1 MLSPRWRKV
10 LRDLWGNKTRTLLV
24 VLSIAVGVFAI
35 ALVSGTQAIMSREL
49 AAAYAAINPVHAQV
63 STEPFDDNLV
73 QAVRHVPGV
82 RDAQGFLNISVR
94 AITGPDESRQITLAA
109 HPDYNDIRI
118 NKVQPQSGAWP
129 PPANQLVIERASLSL
144 LKAEVGDTIVVE
156 LPGGKR
162 REMRIAGTAYDLNLP
177 PAQLT
182 GQGFGFIS
190 MDTAE
195 WLGQERRLT
204 ELNVAFDGQ
213 PKTVQDVEAAARLVR
228 DKIEK
233 SGRKVYFTYI
243 PTPNQ
248 HPADEALAPLLL
260 LLGALGILSLFA
272 SGFLVVNTIS
282 ALLMQQMRQIG
293 IMKAIGARGRQIV
306 GMYMVTALLFGIMA
320 LAVALPLGALGARLF
335 SRFMS
340 GFVNTDFANY
350 SIPSSVLL
358 VEVAVGL
365 LVPMLAAL
373 WPVFAGTRITVRE
386 AIASYGLGKGRF
398 GKGWIDRL
406 LILDFRFW
414 KSANPKSEIRNP
426 KFTLSRPLLL
436 SLRNTFRRKGR
447 LALTLTTLT
456 LSGLIFVAVFSVR
469 SSLLL
474 TLEDALKYFN
484 YDIGVS
490 FERPYRVEQIEQVA
504 RTVPGVAVVESW
516 GVGNVRRLR
525 PNDTE
530 SDSLFLFAPPAATQ
544 MLKPTLLQ
552 GRWLLPQDENAL
564 VINTG
569 VLKNEP
575 DIKIGDEITL
585 KIDGRETAWR
595 VVGLVKGIG
604 GGANFVYANYAYYSQ
619 IARLVGRAGS
629 VQITTDRRDTAAMA
643 QMAKDLGRRFEA
655 AGMRVTETQTIAS
668 VREQNA
674 LIFNIIVGFLMVMAL
689 LLAFVGGLG
698 LMGTMS
704 INVIERTREIGVMR
718 AIGASNG
725 AVLRIVLVE
734 GMLIGT
740 LSWLLGAIFALPVS
754 KLLSDAV
761 GFAFFQ
767 TPLSYTFSFAGA
779 LIWLALVLIIA
790 ALASALPA
798 RGAAR
803 LTVRDVLAYEG

>member
-1 MLSPRWRKV
+1 
-10 LRDLWGNKTRTLLV
+10 
-24 VLSIAVGVFAI
+24 
-35 ALVSGTQAIMSREL
+35 
-49 AAAYAAINPVHAQV
+49 
-63 STEPFDDNLV
+63 
-73 QAVRHVPGV
+73 VPGV
-82 RDAQGFLNISVR
+82 RDVQGFRNLSVR
-94 AITGPDESRQITLAA
+94 VQTGPEEWQQVSLAA
-109 HPDYNDIRI
+109 HPDYGDIRI
-118 NKVQPQSGAWP
+118 NKVRPQRGAWP
-129 PPANQLVIERASLSL
+129 PPANQLVIERSSLPL
-144 LKAEVGDTIVVE
+144 LKAEVGDTVLVE

-177 PAQLT
+177 PAQLSN
-182 GQGFGFIS
+182 QVFGFIA

-195 WLGQERRLT
+195 WLGQDRQMT
-204 ELNVAFDGQ
+204 QLNVVFEGQ
-213 PKTVQDVEAAARLVR
+213 PQTVQDVEAAARLVR

-233 SGRKVYFTYI
+233 SGRTVYFTYI
-243 PTPNQ
+243 PKPGL
-248 HPADEALAPLLL
+248 HPADEALSPLLL

-272 SGFLVVNTIS
+272 SGFLVINTIS

-293 IMKAIGARGRQIV
+293 VMKAIGARGRQIV
-306 GMYMVTALLFGIMA
+306 GMYMVTALLFGILA
-320 LAVALPLGALGARLF
+320 LVVAMPLGALGARLF
-335 SRFMS
+335 SQFMS
-340 GFVNTDFANY
+340 GLVNTDFADY
-350 SIPSSVLL
+350 SIPTSVLL

-365 LVPMLAAL
+365 LVPALAAL

-406 LILDFRFW
+406 IERVRGL
-414 KSANPKSEIRNP
+414 P
-426 KFTLSRPLLL
+426 RPVLL

-484 YDIGVS
+484 YDVGLN
-490 FERPYRVEQIEQVA
+490 FERPYRTEQIEQVA
-504 RTVPGVAVVESW
+504 RSVPGVVAVESW
-516 GVGNVRRLR
+516 GFGSVRRQR

-530 SDSLFLFAPPAATQ
+530 SDNLFLFAPPAETQ
-544 MLKPTLLQ
+544 MLKPTVLQ

-564 VINTG
+564 VVNTG

-575 DIKIGDEITL
+575 DIKVGDDVTL
-585 KIDGRETAWR
+585 KIDGRETTWR
-595 VVGLVKGIG
+595 VVGVVKGIG
-604 GGANFVYANYAYYSQ
+604 GGSGFVYANYPYYAQ
-619 IARLVGRAGS
+619 VVRLAGRAGS
-629 VQITTDRRDTAAMA
+629 IQVTTDRHDSAAMVEL
-643 QMAKDLGRRFEA
+643 AKQLEQAFKD
-655 AGMRVTETQTIAS
+655 AGLRVTQTQTIAS

-674 LIFNIIVGFLMVMAL
+674 FVFNIIVGFLMVMAL
-689 LLAFVGGLG
+689 LLAVVGGMG

-734 GMLIGT
+734 GMLIGV

-767 TPLSYTFSFAGA
+767 MPLSYTFSFAGA
-779 LIWLALVLIIA
+779 LIWLALVVIIA

>member
-24 VLSIAVGVFAI
+24 VMSIAVGVFAI

-49 AAAYAAINPVHAQV
+49 AAAYTAINPVHAQI
-63 STEPFDDNLV
+63 STEPFDDDLV

-82 RDAQGFLNISVR
+82 RDAQGFLNVSVR

-129 PPANQLVIERASLSL
+129 PPANQLVIERASLAL
-144 LKAEVGDTIVVE
+144 LKAKVGDTVVVE
-156 LPGGKR
+156 LPGGKQ

-195 WLGQERRLT
+195 WLGQERKLT
-204 ELNVAFDGQ
+204 QLNVVFEGQ

-293 IMKAIGARGRQIV
+293 IMKAIGARGRQLV
-306 GMYMVTALLFGIMA
+306 GMYMVTALLFGLMA
-320 LAVALPLGALGARLF
+320 LAVAMPLGALGARLF
-335 SRFMS
+335 SRFMA
-340 GFVNTDFANY
+340 GFVNTDFADY
-350 SIPSSVLL
+350 SIPPSVLL
-358 VEVAVGL
+358 VEVAVAL
-365 LVPMLAAL
+365 LVPVLAAL

-406 LILDFRFW
+406 IERVRGL
-414 KSANPKSEIRNP
+414 P
-426 KFTLSRPLLL
+426 RPLLL

-469 SSLLL
+469 ASLLL

-530 SDSLFLFAPPAATQ
+530 SDSLFLFAPPAETR
-544 MLKPTLLQ
+544 MLKPTVLQ

-564 VINTG
+564 VVNTG
-569 VLKNEP
+569 VLKGEP
-575 DIKIGDEITL
+575 DIKVGDEITL
-585 KIDGRETAWR
+585 KIDGRETTWR

-604 GGANFVYANYAYYSQ
+604 GGANFVYANYPYYAQ
-619 IARLVGRAGS
+619 VVRLAGRAGS

-643 QMAKDLGRRFEA
+643 QMAKDLQRAFEA
-655 AGMRVTETQTIAS
+655 AGMRVTETQTIAQ

-674 LIFNIIVGFLMVMAL
+674 LVFNIIVGFLMVMAL
-689 LLAFVGGLG
+689 LLAVVGGMG

-718 AIGASNG
+718 AIGASNS

-734 GMLIGT
+734 GVLIGM

-761 GFAFFQ
+761 GYAFFQ
-767 TPLSYTFSFAGA
+767 APLSYTFSFAGA